1 MNLQSQVDNDIKDAM
16 RAKDTVKL
24 NTLRMLKAALKNS
37 AIEKSGADAVLD
49 DLESTAIIR
58 KQIKQRQD
66 SIEGFEKGGRA
77 ELAANEKAEIEILS
91 AYLPQAM
98 SAEEIATLVK
108 EAIAESGATSKQQMG
123 AVMKVASAKAA
134 GRADGKALSVE
145 VQKQLA

>member
-77 ELAANEKAEIEILS
+77 ELAANEKAEIEILL

-98 SAEEIATLVK
+98 SAEEITALVK
-108 EAIAESGATSKQQMG
+108 DAIAESGATTKQQMG